1 MQNQPRIIFRQDAEA
16 EKALPQDLA
25 FAQAVDCPIK
35 PVILHSY
42 QRSPGVPHVP
52 KPGDDNAAG
61 CPSTT
66 SFVLS
71 RSVCMMH
78 GINGAEKWENF
89 AVLALWVSGRNG

>member
-1 MQNQPRIIFRQDAEA
+1 MPR
-16 EKALPQDLA
+16 
-25 FAQAVDCPIK
+25 
-35 PVILHSY
+35 
-42 QRSPGVPHVP
+42 VP

-78 GINGAEKWENF
+78 GINGAKKWEIF
-89 AVLALWVSGRNG
+89 RGFSPVGVTKKRLRETIIVTGTG